1 MVTLQRIEQEAV
13 SSQNM
18 ANAIENLS
26 RTRSDVTGSRLR
38 LKDGEG
44 LYPKSWS
51 SNMPLGGLAR
61 EVAARLEYV
70 YSMHEAGKLIRRITK
85 GTLRATEAWTG
96 GRYAADGKYIE
107 LDYELVVALANG
119 RRSKSHSLEGHSNGA
134 ESMGSWHVKHW
145 WTGARPSRRTI
156 QQ

>member
-61 EVAARLEYV
+61 EVAAWLEYV
-70 YSMHEAGKLIRRITK
+70 YSMHEAGKLIQRITK
-85 GTLRATEAWTG
+85 GTLRATEAWT
-96 GRYAADGKYIE
+96 DGP
-107 LDYELVVALANG
+107 L
-119 RRSKSHSLEGHSNGA
+119 R
-134 ESMGSWHVKHW
+134 
-145 WTGARPSRRTI
+145 
-156 QQ
+156 